1 MTVGGK
7 RDLDTQKPLTLHA
20 HATIVI
26 GLTMRRRRIALVTLM
41 GTGLAVVRGRAT
53 ILRRRLSLVIRH
65 VMGRVRSIAMLP
77 RIVLTMQRH
86 SRARGDH
93 SWVHSW
99 VHVHVVMDRV
109 HVLSHVSL
117 LLVVLVF
124 IPLVNGMHTI
134 VFVSFTLVVL
144 LLFGRQ
150 LLR

>member
-1 MTVGGK
+1 
-7 RDLDTQKPLTLHA
+7 
-20 HATIVI
+20 
-26 GLTMRRRRIALVTLM
+26 
-41 GTGLAVVRGRAT
+41 
-53 ILRRRLSLVIRH
+53 
-65 VMGRVRSIAMLP
+65 MLP
-77 RIVLTMQRH
+77 RIVLTMQSH